1 MCDKARTKCYRMH
14 STTRCELLC
23 AECVSRREWF
33 QMMDLLFMTPS
44 NPCLGLCL
52 KGTAP
57 KLIVSCVH
65 GTASG

>member
-1 MCDKARTKCYRMH
+1 LSQGDPFSKEYNA
-14 STTRCELLC
+14 CELSC
-23 AECVSRREWF
+23 AEFPRREWY

-44 NPCLGLCL
+44 KPCLGLCL